1 MPEDSSE
8 VATRFFTYGG
18 PGDSVVLRSGAR
30 LTGVTLAYETYGKL
44 AADASNAIL
53 LFHAMTGSQHAAGW
67 NPAVPGLSV
76 EWNDECKSGWW
87 DAFIGP
93 GKALDTD
100 KYFIICANY
109 LGGCYGSTG
118 PSSINPST
126 NAPFGAS
133 FPRIDLADIVDS
145 QVRLLDHFGIQRLHA
160 VCGAS
165 IGGLMSLDFSVR
177 YRNRTAASILIA
189 CGMEVQPLQRLM
201 NFEQIFAIESDGG
214 FLGGDYLPGPGPARG
229 LALARI
235 IAHKTFISFD
245 TLGARSRDEIL
256 VPGDH
261 FGAYPLTHPVESY
274 MLHQANKFVPRF
286 DANSYLR
293 IVEAWQRF
301 DLPKAAAVPD
311 LEAALRQCAGL
322 RMLVFSIASDVC
334 FYPEEQESMVE
345 CLAAAGASVR
355 LKRVESTKGHDSFL
369 LEPELYEEEIQAL
382 LG

>member
-1 MPEDSSE
+1 MPEDRPE
-8 VATRFFTYGG
+8 VSTRFFTCGG
-18 PGDSVVLRSGAR
+18 PDDPVDLRSGAS
-30 LTGVTLAYETYGKL
+30 LPGVTLAYETYGKL

-67 NPAVPGLSV
+67 NPSVPGLSV
-76 EWNDECKSGWW
+76 EWNEECKNGWW

-100 KYFIICANY
+100 KYFVICANY

-118 PSSINPST
+118 PSSINPAT
-126 NAPFGAS
+126 KAPFGAS

-145 QVRLLDHFGIQRLHA
+145 QVRLLDHLGVGRLHA

-165 IGGLMSLDFSVR
+165 IGGLMALDFSVR
-177 YRNRTAASILIA
+177 YRARTGASILIA
-189 CGMEVQPLQRLM
+189 SGMEVQVLQRLM

-214 FLGGDYLPGPGPARG
+214 FLGGDYLPGPGPVRG

-245 TLGARSRDEIL
+245 TLGKRSRDEIH

-286 DANSYLR
+286 DANSYLL

-301 DLPKAAAVPD
+301 DLAGAAGEAD
-311 LEAALRQCAGL
+311 LTAALRHCAGL

-334 FYPEEQESMVE
+334 FYPEEQESMAE
-345 CLAAAGASVR
+345 GLAKAGALVR
-355 LKRVESTKGHDSFL
+355 LKRVESAKGHDSFL
-369 LEPELYEEEIQAL
+369 LEPELYADEIRAVL
-382 LG
+382 C

>member
-1 MPEDSSE
+1 MPDHLPVLE
-8 VATRFFTYGG
+8 TRFFNYGG
-18 PGDSVVLRSGAR
+18 PGTPVVLRTGAI
-30 LTGVTLAYETYGKL
+30 LPDVTLAYETYGTL
-44 AADASNAIL
+44 APDASNAIL

-67 NPAVPGLSV
+67 NPSVPGLSV
-76 EWNDECKSGWW
+76 EWNDECQTGWW
-87 DAFIGP
+87 DAFIGS

-100 KYFIICANY
+100 KYFVICANY

-118 PSSINPST
+118 PSSINPET
-126 NAPFGAS
+126 GAAFGAS
-133 FPRIDLADIVDS
+133 FPRLEFADIVDS
-145 QVRLLDHFGIQRLHA
+145 QVKLLDHLGIHRVRA

-165 IGGLMSLDFSVR
+165 IGGLMALEFSVR
-177 YRNRTAASILIA
+177 FPERSESAILLAS
-189 CGMEVQPLQRLM
+189 GMEVQVLQRLM
-201 NFEQIFAIESDGG
+201 NFEQIFAIECDGG
-214 FLGGDYLPGPGPARG
+214 FLGGDYLPGPGPVRG

-245 TLGARSRDEIL
+245 TLGARSRDEIQ

-301 DLPKAAAVPD
+301 DLAHASGVPD
-311 LEAALRQCAGL
+311 LQSGLERCAGL
-322 RMLVFSIASDVC
+322 RFLIFSIASDVC
-334 FYPEEQESMVE
+334 FYPEEQERLAQ
-345 CLAAAGASVR
+345 CLELAGADVTLR
-355 LKRVESTKGHDSFL
+355 RVDSAKGHDSFL
-369 LEPELYEEEIQAL
+369 LEPELYEAGIRDL

>member
-1 MPEDSSE
+1 MPEERPE
-8 VATRFFTYGG
+8 VATRFFSYGG
-18 PGDSVVLRSGAR
+18 PEAPVVLRSGAT
-30 LTGVTLAYETYGKL
+30 LPGVTLAYETYGKL

-53 LFHAMTGSQHAAGW
+53 VFHAMTGSQHAAGW
-67 NPAVPGLSV
+67 NPAVPGLAV
-76 EWNDECKSGWW
+76 EWNDECQGGWW

-93 GKALDTD
+93 GKALDTEE
-100 KYFIICANY
+100 YFVICANY

-118 PSSINPST
+118 PSSTNPAT
-126 NAPFGAS
+126 NAPYGAA
-133 FPRIDLADIVDS
+133 FPRIELADIVDS
-145 QVRLLDHFGIQRLHA
+145 QVRLLDHLGIERLHA

-165 IGGLMSLDFSVR
+165 IGGLLALDFSVR
-177 YRNRTAASILIA
+177 HRARVSSAILIA
-189 CGMEVQPLQRLM
+189 SGMEVQVLQRLM

-214 FLGGDYLPGPGPARG
+214 FLGGDYLPGPGPTRG

-245 TLGARSRDEIL
+245 TLVDRSRDEIL

-301 DLPKAAAVPD
+301 DLPKASGEPD
-311 LEAALRQCAGL
+311 MMSALRRCAGL
-322 RMLVFSIASDVC
+322 PVLVFSIASDVC
-334 FYPEEQESMVE
+334 FYPEEQERMVA
-345 CLAAAGASVR
+345 CLAEVGADVR
-355 LKRVESTKGHDSFL
+355 LKRVESAKGHDSFL
-369 LEPELYEEEIQAL
+369 LEPELYEEDIRAL